1 MNNKTIKQINEL
13 YLENELSPDII
24 KSLRSDSRQGVKNI
38 IKKHDNKLEK
48 EKAIKKEFEKLKD
61 FDDNYKGS
69 HVRLIAGIDE
79 AGRGPLAGPV
89 VAAAVILPGNFKLYG
104 LTDSKQISEKNR
116 NIFYDYIIENA
127 ISYHVEIIDE
137 ITIDR
142 VNIYQATIL
151 AMKGAYRHLEIQP
164 DSLLIDAVELEVQ
177 DVPYHP
183 IIKGDAKSLSIAA
196 ASILAKVTRDRI
208 MTEYDETYP
217 EYKFS
222 KHMGYG
228 TKDHLLA
235 IEIYGISPIHRK
247 SFSPI
252 KEIIKSDY

>member
-1 MNNKTIKQINEL
+1 MNNKTIKEINDL
-13 YLENELSPDII
+13 YLKNKLSFNLIEI
-24 KSLRSDSRQGVKNI
+24 LRSDSRQGVKNI
-38 IKKHDNKLEK
+38 IKKHDNKLQKEK
-48 EKAIKKEFEKLKD
+48 EIKNEFQKLKEFD
-61 FDDNYKGS
+61 HNYKS
-69 HVRLIAGIDE
+69 SDIKLIAGIDE

-89 VAAAVILPGNFKLYG
+89 VAAAVILPGDFELLG

-116 NIFYDYIIENA
+116 NVFYDYIIEKA

-137 ITIDR
+137 TTIDQ

-164 DSLLIDAVELEVQ
+164 DYLLIDAVDLNVQ
-177 DVPYHP
+177 DVLYHS

-196 ASILAKVTRDRI
+196 ASILAKVTRDSL
-208 MTEYDETYP
+208 MAKYDETYP
-217 EYKFS
+217 EYQFN

-235 IEIYGISPIHRK
+235 LKTYGICPIHRK

-252 KEIIKSDY
+252 KEMIKGNY